1 MSSTY
6 VIRWKSKVN
15 GRAGRGT
22 KQFDRVEA
30 ERLAQELNREYPQI
44 EHEVIKWPSR
54 TARMRRRRKK
64 IRPWRWPNDCERNR
78 EPQASGRAPLAAR
91 RLSSNSRVVDW
102 QDKKPSQVPAPNPM
116 P

>member
-22 KQFDRVEA
+22 KCFERAEA

-44 EHEVIKWPSR
+44 EHEAMKM
-54 TARMRRRRKK
+54 TAQMA
-64 IRPWRWPNDCERNR
+64 EHVST
-78 EPQASGRAPLAAR
+78 E
-91 RLSSNSRVVDW
+91 
-102 QDKKPSQVPAPNPM
+102 DKTEEKTVALIE
-116 P
+116 